1 MGAVVIFC
9 TVPNKD
15 EAKKI
20 SKALLNE
27 NLAACCSTVDKISS
41 MFSWNGE
48 ICIWGQLGCL
58 GRSAIR
64 SGCSGA
70 ERYLQ

>member
-27 NLAACCSTVDKISS
+27 NLAACCSTVDKLVQY
-41 MFSWNGE
+41 F
-48 ICIWGQLGCL
+48 LGMVKYVMKTNYC
-58 GRSAIR
+58 
-64 SGCSGA
+64 
-70 ERYLQ
+70 

>member
-9 TVPNKD
+9 TIPNKD

-27 NLAACCSTVDKISS
+27 NLAACCSIVDKISS
-41 MFSWNGE
+41 LFLTS
-48 ICIWGQLGCL
+48 IYKTIPFLY
-58 GRSAIR
+58 GRNAVRISFR
-64 SGCSGA
+64 NKVCS
-70 ERYLQ
+70 

>member
-41 MFSWNGE
+41 IFSCNGD
-48 ICIWGQLGCL
+48 ICN
-58 GRSAIR
+58 
-64 SGCSGA
+64 
-70 ERYLQ
+70 EY